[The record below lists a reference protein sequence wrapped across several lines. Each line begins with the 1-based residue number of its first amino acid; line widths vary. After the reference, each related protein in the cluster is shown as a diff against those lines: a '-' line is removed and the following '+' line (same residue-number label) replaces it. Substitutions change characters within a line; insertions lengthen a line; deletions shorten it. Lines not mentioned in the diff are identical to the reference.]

1 MKNRRGISGVIVVV
15 ILIALVMTTV
25 GIVWGVVNNLVKEEL
40 EGAGSCFGVFGE
52 VNLNSRYTCYNSSQQ
67 ELLFSIS
74 IGDVDVDEALIGI
87 SGQGTGIS
95 FKLSSQTGPINNII
109 TYPNRSADVSL
120 PSKNSGL
127 TYIFDLAGAGFS
139 GTPDSISIAP
149 IIKGNQ
155 CGVSDTLGEIANCA
169 SLNL

>member
-1 MKNRRGISGVIVVV
+1 MKNRRGISGVITVV
-15 ILIALVMTTV
+15 ILIALVMTIA
-25 GIVWGVVNNLVKEEL
+25 GIVWAVVNNLVKEEL
-40 EGAGSCFGVFGE
+40 EGAGSCFGIFGK
-52 VNLNSRYTCYNSSQQ
+52 VNLNSRYTCYNSSQ

-87 SGQGTGIS
+87 SGQGTGVS
-95 FKLSSQTGPINNII
+95 FKLSSQAGPIDNVF
-109 TYPNRSADVSL
+109 TYPDRSADVSL

-139 GTPDSISIAP
+139 GTPDSVSIAP